1 MTSEGIDATGTTPTD
16 FEKDTA
22 AKPLGEGRYE
32 INLSDRWWI
41 GRGPNGGYVAA
52 LMLRAMT
59 AEVDSTRSG
68 QPLPARSLTVHFLL
82 PPSTGPARVEV
93 TIEHAGHVTAFLSAR
108 LVQDGEVKAK
118 AMSVF
123 SGEREG
129 PAFNQSKMPD
139 APAPDDLEE
148 MDTEQAPVA
157 VFGRYRAKF
166 IEGFPGE
173 ARERAETMGWIR
185 LRDEQAVDPVLA
197 AAVLDVW
204 YPAPFVVFK
213 KPPFA
218 PTLEY
223 TVHFPRTIPGPCPPD
238 WNLIRLT
245 AEESAEGHFSE
256 DAELWSRD
264 GKLLAKAR
272 QMALLR
278 HRKG

>member
-1 MTSEGIDATGTTPTD
+1 MPTD

-22 AKPLGEGRYE
+22 AEPLGEGRYA
-32 INLSDRWWI
+32 INLSDRWWV

-52 LMLRAMT
+52 LVLRAMT
-59 AEVDSTRSG
+59 AEAGLLDAA
-68 QPLPARSLTVHFLL
+68 PLPARSLNVHFLR
-82 PPSTGPARVEV
+82 PPTTGPAEIEV
-93 TIEHAGHVTAFLSAR
+93 TVEHAGHVTAFLSAR
-108 LVQDGEVKAK
+108 LIQDGEVKAK

-129 PAFNQSKMPD
+129 PAFDRSVMPE
-139 APAPDDLEE
+139 APAPEDLEE

-166 IEGFPGE
+166 IRGVPGE
-173 ARERAETMGWIR
+173 AGEKADTMGWIR
-185 LRDEQAVDPVLA
+185 LRDEQPVDPVLA

-213 KPPFA
+213 DLPFA

-223 TVHFPRTIPGPCPPD
+223 TVHFPRTIPEPGPPD

-245 AEESAEGHFSE
+245 AEEGVEGHFSE

-278 HRKG
+278 HRHRQG

>member
-1 MTSEGIDATGTTPTD
+1 MSTD
-16 FEKDTA
+16 FEQDTA
-22 AKPLGEGRYE
+22 AESLGEGSYS

-52 LMLRAMT
+52 LLLRAMT
-59 AEVDSTRSG
+59 AEASTLDS
-68 QPLPARSLTVHFLL
+68 PAPMPARSLTVHFLR
-82 PPSTGPARVEV
+82 PPATGPAGIEV
-93 TIEHAGHVTAFLSAR
+93 TVEHHGQVTAFLSAR

-118 AMSVF
+118 AMAVF

-129 PAFNQSKMPD
+129 PAFDRAQMPA
-139 APAPDDLEE
+139 APAPEELEE

-166 IEGFPGE
+166 IGGVPGE
-173 ARERAETMGWIR
+173 EGDRAETMGWIR
-185 LRDEQAVDPVLA
+185 LRDEQPVDPVLA

-213 KPPFA
+213 ELPFA

-223 TVHFPRTIPGPCPPD
+223 TVHFPRTIPEPGPPD

-245 AEESAEGHFSE
+245 AEEGVEGHFSE

-278 HRKG
+278 HGKR

>member
-1 MTSEGIDATGTTPTD
+1 
-16 FEKDTA
+16 
-22 AKPLGEGRYE
+22 
-32 INLSDRWWI
+32 
-41 GRGPNGGYVAA
+41 
-52 LMLRAMT
+52 MT
-59 AEVDSTRSG
+59 AEADSLESATS
-68 QPLPARSLTVHFLL
+68 LPARSLTVHFLR
-82 PPSTGPARVEV
+82 PPEAGQAEMEV
-93 TIEHAGHVTAFLSAR
+93 TVEHHGHVTVFLSAR
-108 LVQDGEVKAK
+108 LIQDGEVKAK
-118 AMSVF
+118 AMAVF

-129 PAFNQSKMPD
+129 PSFDRSVMPE
-139 APAPDDLEE
+139 APPPEELEE

-166 IEGFPGE
+166 IKGVPGE
-173 ARERAETMGWIR
+173 AGERADTMGWIR
-185 LRDEQAVDPVLA
+185 LRDEQPVDPVLA

-213 KPPFA
+213 DLPFA

-223 TVHFPRTIPGPCPPD
+223 TVHFPRTIPEPGPPD

-245 AEESAEGHFSE
+245 AEEGVEGHFSE

-278 HRKG
+278 HRRS

>member
-1 MTSEGIDATGTTPTD
+1 MPTG
-16 FEKDTA
+16 FEQDTA
-22 AKPLGEGRYE
+22 AEPLGEGRYA
-32 INLSDRWWI
+32 INLSDRWWV

-59 AEVDSTRSG
+59 GEVASME
-68 QPLPARSLTVHFLL
+68 PEAALPPRSLSVHFLL
-82 PPSTGPARVEV
+82 RPEAGPAEIEV
-93 TIEHAGHVTAFLSAR
+93 TVEHAGRVTAFLSAR
-108 LVQDGEVKAK
+108 MVQSGEVKAK
-118 AMSVF
+118 AMAVF

-129 PAFNQSKMPD
+129 PAFDNSLMPKV
-139 APAPDDLEE
+139 PPPEELEE
-148 MDTEQAPVA
+148 WDTEQAPVA
-157 VFGRYRAKF
+157 VFGRYRAMM
-166 IEGFPGE
+166 IRGVPGE
-173 ARERAETMGWIR
+173 AGEKADTMGWIR
-185 LRDEQAVDPVLA
+185 LRDEQPVDPVLA

-213 KPPFA
+213 DLPFA

-223 TVHFPRTIPGPCPPD
+223 TVHFPRTIPEPGPPD

-245 AEESAEGHFSE
+245 AEEGVEGHFSE

-278 HRKG
+278 HPLG

>member
-1 MTSEGIDATGTTPTD
+1 MTTG
-16 FEKDTA
+16 FEQDTA
-22 AKPLGEGRYE
+22 AESLGDGRYA
-32 INLSDRWWI
+32 INLSERWWI

-59 AEVDSTRSG
+59 AETG
-68 QPLPARSLTVHFLL
+68 TLETPEPLPARSLTVHFLR
-82 PPSTGPARVEV
+82 PPEAGAAEIEV
-93 TIEHAGHVTAFLSAR
+93 TIEHAGRVTAFLSAR
-108 LVQDGEVKAK
+108 MVQDGEVKAK

-129 PAFNQSKMPD
+129 PAFDCSVMPEV
-139 APAPDDLEE
+139 PGPDELDEW
-148 MDTEQAPVA
+148 DTEQAPVA

-166 IEGFPGE
+166 IKGFPGE
-173 ARERAETMGWIR
+173 DADRAETMGWIR
-185 LRDEQAVDPVLA
+185 LRDEQPVDPVLA

-213 KPPFA
+213 DPPFA

-223 TVHFPRTIPGPCPPD
+223 TVHFPRTIPEPGPPD

-245 AEESAEGHFSE
+245 AEEATEGHFSE
-256 DAELWSRD
+256 DAELYSRD
-264 GKLLAKAR
+264 GRLLAKAR

-278 HRKG
+278 HRKKSE

>member
-1 MTSEGIDATGTTPTD
+1 MTTG
-16 FEKDTA
+16 FEQDTA
-22 AKPLGEGRYE
+22 AEPLGEGRYA

-52 LMLRAMT
+52 LVLRAMT
-59 AEVDSTRSG
+59 AEVDAVTASPESEEPPRR
-68 QPLPARSLTVHFLL
+68 LPARSLNVHFLR
-82 PPSTGPARVEV
+82 PPTTGPAEIDV
-93 TIEHAGHVTAFLSAR
+93 TVEHAGHVTAFLSAR

-118 AMSVF
+118 AMAVF
-123 SGEREG
+123 SGERDG
-129 PAFNQSKMPD
+129 PSFDRSEMPE
-139 APAPDDLEE
+139 APAPEELEE

-166 IEGFPGE
+166 IKGIPGE
-173 ARERAETMGWIR
+173 AGEKAETMGWIR
-185 LRDEQAVDPVLA
+185 LRDEQPLDPVLA

-213 KPPFA
+213 DLPFA

-223 TVHFPRTIPGPCPPD
+223 TVHFPRTIPEPGPPD
-238 WNLIRLT
+238 WNLIRLN
-245 AEESAEGHFSE
+245 ADEGVEGHFTE

-278 HRKG
+278 HRR

>member
-1 MTSEGIDATGTTPTD
+1 MTTG
-16 FEKDTA
+16 FEQDTA
-22 AKPLGEGRYE
+22 ADPLGDGRYS
-32 INLSDRWWI
+32 INLSDRWWV

-52 LMLRAMT
+52 LVLRAMT
-59 AEVDSTRSG
+59 AEAASLATDG
-68 QPLPARSLTVHFLL
+68 PLPARSLSVHFLR
-82 PPSTGPARVEV
+82 PPVAGPAEV
-93 TIEHAGHVTAFLSAR
+93 DVTLEHAGRLTAFLSAR

-129 PAFNQSKMPD
+129 PSFDRSEMPE
-139 APAPDDLEE
+139 APTPEE
-148 MDTEQAPVA
+148 VEEADTEQSPVA

-166 IEGFPGE
+166 IRGFPGE
-173 ARERAETMGWIR
+173 AGEKADTLGWIR
-185 LRDEQAVDPVLA
+185 LRDEQPVDPVLA

-204 YPAPFVVFK
+204 YPAPFVVFREL
-213 KPPFA
+213 PFA

-223 TVHFPRTIPGPCPPD
+223 TVHFPRTIPEPGPPD

-245 AEESAEGHFSE
+245 AEEGTEGHFSE

-264 GKLLAKAR
+264 GRLLAKAR

-278 HRKG
+278 HRNPGQ

>member
-1 MTSEGIDATGTTPTD
+1 MATD

-22 AKPLGEGRYE
+22 ADPLGDGRYA
-32 INLSDRWWI
+32 INLSDRWWV

-52 LMLRAMT
+52 LVLRAMT
-59 AEVDSTRSG
+59 HEAASLGTDS
-68 QPLPARSLTVHFLL
+68 PLPARSRTVHFLR
-82 PPSTGPARVEV
+82 PPVAGPAEVEV
-93 TIEHAGHVTAFLSAR
+93 TVEHHGHVTAFLSAR
-108 LVQDGEVKAK
+108 LVQDGETKAK
-118 AMSVF
+118 SLAVF

-129 PAFNQSKMPD
+129 PSFDRSEMPA
-139 APAPDDLEE
+139 APSPEE
-148 MDTEQAPVA
+148 LDEWDTEQAPVA

-166 IEGFPGE
+166 IRGFPGE
-173 ARERAETMGWIR
+173 AGENAETMGWIR
-185 LRDEQAVDPVLA
+185 LRDEQPVDPVLA

-204 YPAPFVVFK
+204 YPAPFVVFSEL
-213 KPPFA
+213 PFA

-223 TVHFPRTIPGPCPPD
+223 TVHFPRAIPEPGDPD

-245 AEESAEGHFSE
+245 AEEGTEGHFSE

-278 HRKG
+278 HRR

>member
-1 MTSEGIDATGTTPTD
+1 MTTD
-16 FEKDTA
+16 FEQDTVA
-22 AKPLGEGRYE
+22 RPRGEGRYS
-32 INLSDRWWI
+32 ISLSDRWWI

-59 AEVDSTRSG
+59 AEVAAVTAAAGPDAKA
-68 QPLPARSLTVHFLL
+68 LPARSLNVHFLR
-82 PPSTGPARVEV
+82 PPETGPAGIEV
-93 TIEHAGHVTAFLSAR
+93 TVEHAGHVTVFLSAR
-108 LVQDGEVKAK
+108 MVQDGEVKAQ
-118 AMSVF
+118 AMAVF
-123 SGEREG
+123 SGERDG
-129 PAFNQSKMPD
+129 PGFDRSQMPEV
-139 APAPDDLEE
+139 PAPEELEE

-166 IEGFPGE
+166 IKGAPGE
-173 ARERAETMGWIR
+173 AGEKAETMGWIR
-185 LRDEQAVDPVLA
+185 LRDEQPVDPVLA

-213 KPPFA
+213 ELPFA

-223 TVHFPRTIPGPCPPD
+223 TVHFPRKIPEPGPPD

-245 AEESAEGHFSE
+245 AQEGVEGHFSE

-278 HRKG
+278 RRRS

>member
-1 MTSEGIDATGTTPTD
+1 MTD

-22 AKPLGEGRYE
+22 AEPLGDGRYA

-52 LMLRAMT
+52 LMLRALT
-59 AEVDSTRSG
+59 EEVNSLTPEDR
-68 QPLPARSLTVHFLL
+68 LPPRSLNVHFLR
-82 PPSTGPARVEV
+82 PPKARPAKIEV
-93 TIEHAGHVTAFLSAR
+93 TVEHAGRVTVFLSAR
-108 LVQDGEVKAK
+108 MIQDDEVKAQ
-118 AMSVF
+118 AMAVF
-123 SGEREG
+123 SGERDG
-129 PAFNQSKMPD
+129 PAFDKSQMPE
-139 APAPDDLEE
+139 APAPEELDE

-166 IEGFPGE
+166 VKGIPGE
-173 ARERAETMGWIR
+173 AREKAETMGWIR
-185 LRDEQAVDPVLA
+185 LRDEQPVDPVLA

-213 KPPFA
+213 ELPFA

-223 TVHFPRTIPGPCPPD
+223 TVHFPRTIPEPGPPD

-245 AEESAEGHFSE
+245 AEEGVEGHFSE

-278 HRKG
+278 HRKR

>member
-1 MTSEGIDATGTTPTD
+1 MSTD

-22 AKPLGEGRYE
+22 AEPLGDGRYA
-32 INLSDRWWI
+32 ISLSDRWWV

-52 LMLRAMT
+52 LMLRALT
-59 AEVDSTRSG
+59 AEVDSLVPGES
-68 QPLPARSLTVHFLL
+68 LPPRSLNVHFLR
-82 PPSTGPARVEV
+82 PPTADAAKIEV
-93 TIEHAGHVTAFLSAR
+93 TVEHAGRVTVFLSAR
-108 LVQDGEVKAK
+108 MIQDDEVKAQ
-118 AMSVF
+118 AMAVF
-123 SGEREG
+123 SGERDG
-129 PAFNQSKMPD
+129 PDFDKSQMPD
-139 APAPDDLEE
+139 APGPDELEE

-166 IEGFPGE
+166 IKGIPGE
-173 ARERAETMGWIR
+173 AGEKAETMGWIR
-185 LRDEQAVDPVLA
+185 LRDEQPVDPVLA

-204 YPAPFVVFK
+204 YPAPFVVFEEL
-213 KPPFA
+213 PFA

-223 TVHFPRTIPGPCPPD
+223 TVHFPRRIPEPGPPD

-245 AEESAEGHFSE
+245 AEEGVEGHFSE

-278 HRKG
+278 HRRT

>member
-1 MTSEGIDATGTTPTD
+1 MSTD
-16 FEKDTA
+16 FEQDTA
-22 AKPLGEGRYE
+22 AEPLGDGRYA
-32 INLSDRWWI
+32 INLSDRWWV

-52 LMLRAMT
+52 LVLRAMT
-59 AEVDSTRSG
+59 VEAGTLG
-68 QPLPARSLTVHFLL
+68 APGPMPARSLNVHFLR
-82 PPSTGPARVEV
+82 PPAAGPAEIEV
-93 TIEHAGHVTAFLSAR
+93 TVEHHGRVTAFLSAR

-129 PAFNQSKMPD
+129 PSFDRSRMPD
-139 APAPDDLEE
+139 APPPEELDE
-148 MDTEQAPVA
+148 MDTRQAPVA

-166 IEGFPGE
+166 VSGAPGE
-173 ARERAETMGWIR
+173 AADEAETMGWIR
-185 LRDEQAVDPVLA
+185 LRDEQPVDPVLA

-204 YPAPFVVFK
+204 YPAPFVVFREL
-213 KPPFA
+213 PFA

-223 TVHFPRTIPGPCPPD
+223 TVHFPRTIPEPGPPD

-245 AEESAEGHFSE
+245 AAEGTEGHFSE

-278 HRKG
+278 HRRKD

>member
-1 MTSEGIDATGTTPTD
+1 MATD

-22 AKPLGEGRYE
+22 AEPLGEGRYA
-32 INLSDRWWI
+32 ISLSDRWWI

-59 AEVDSTRSG
+59 VEVEAVGTGKDTNARD
-68 QPLPARSLTVHFLL
+68 QALPARSLNVHFLR
-82 PPSTGPARVEV
+82 PPETGPAEIEV
-93 TIEHAGHVTAFLSAR
+93 TVEHAGHVTVFLSAR
-108 LVQDGEVKAK
+108 LVQDGEVKAQ

-129 PAFNQSKMPD
+129 PAFDKSRMPA
-139 APAPDDLEE
+139 APAPEELEE

-166 IEGFPGE
+166 IKGAPGE
-173 ARERAETMGWIR
+173 AGEKAETMGWIR
-185 LRDEQAVDPVLA
+185 LRDEQPVDPVLA

-213 KPPFA
+213 EMPFA

-223 TVHFPRTIPGPCPPD
+223 TVHFPRTIPEPGPPD

-245 AEESAEGHFSE
+245 AEEGTEGHFTE

-278 HRKG
+278 HGRG